1 MEEEQKEK
9 SFLREIGET
18 VVFVICVVGLAFLIH
33 RFLGQQV
40 AVDGSS
46 MLNTLQDGE
55 HLVIEKV
62 SYYKHDPERFD
73 IIVFS
78 PFEDEKDLYY
88 VKRVIGLPGET
99 VQIIDSDIYING
111 TKIEE
116 NFGREK
122 IKDPGLAKDPIT
134 LGDGEFFV
142 LGDNRNNSEDSRFEA
157 VGKVK
162 EDSIMGK
169 ACLRIWPL
177 NRFGGVK

>member
-1 MEEEQKEK
+1 MEEQKEK
-9 SFLREIGET
+9 SFLREVGET
-18 VVFVICVVGLAFLIH
+18 VIFVICVVALAFVIH

-40 AVDGSS
+40 AVDGTS
-46 MLNTLQDGE
+46 MLNTLEDGE

-62 SYYKHDPERFD
+62 SYAAHDPERFD

-78 PFEDEKDLYY
+78 PFEDQKDLYY

-111 TKIEE
+111 NKIEE
-116 NFGREK
+116 NYGKEK
-122 IKDPGLAKDPIT
+122 IIDAGLAEEPIK

-157 VGKVK
+157 VGKVSK
-162 EDSIMGK
+162 KSIMGK

-177 NRFGGVK
+177 NRFGGIE